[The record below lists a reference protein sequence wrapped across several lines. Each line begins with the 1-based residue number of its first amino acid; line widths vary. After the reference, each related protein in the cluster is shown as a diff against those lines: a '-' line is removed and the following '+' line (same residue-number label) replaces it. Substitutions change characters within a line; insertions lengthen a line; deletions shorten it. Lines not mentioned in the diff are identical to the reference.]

1 MAKDSL
7 IPAEELADLPE
18 KDFPSSEPKK
28 IDDSH
33 ISDIPNEE
41 EEEDD
46 EQDPPE
52 KPEKEPKE
60 EARIPQ
66 RRFDRVYAE
75 KETLKREKAEADQRI
90 DRLADMLQQQ
100 LTASQQKE
108 IARTTPDKWKK
119 ILGED
124 NPLTDQFYALLDEEM
139 TAREQKAAERALQQW
154 EEKQQNETT
163 QVAER
168 VNELTDVHE
177 SFADDIGLDTSTEQG
192 DAEMAKIL
200 AIQDEL
206 TPTGT
211 DGKYSQPLIP
221 IEVAYE
227 VYKARNAS
235 TVNPQKQ
242 RKAQVSQIVASGR
255 GDVNSPRT
263 PSKGRPDPGGW
274 RKFFN

>member
-1 MAKDSL
+1 MAKESL

-18 KDFPSSEPKK
+18 QDFPKNVPQK

-33 ISDIPNEE
+33 ISESINEE
-41 EEEDD
+41 QEEDD
-46 EQDPPE
+46 EQEIPE
-52 KPEKEPKE
+52 KSEKEPKD

-90 DRLADMLQQQ
+90 DRLAGMLEQQ

-108 IARTTPDKWKK
+108 VARTTPDKWKK

-139 TAREQKAAERALQQW
+139 TAREQKAAERALHQW
-154 EEKQQNETT
+154 EEKQTNEST
-163 QVAER
+163 QIAER
-168 VNELTDVHE
+168 VNDLTDAHE
-177 SFADDIGLDTSTEQG
+177 SFADTIGLDTSTEQG
-192 DAEMAKIL
+192 DDQMAKIL

-206 TPTGT
+206 TPTGK

-221 IEVAYE
+221 IQVAYE
-227 VYKARNAS
+227 VYKARSAS
-235 TVNPQKQ
+235 VVNPQKQ
-242 RKAQVSQIVASGR
+242 RKAQISQIVSSGR
-255 GDVNSPRT
+255 GDVNSSRT
-263 PSKGRPDPGGW
+263 PNRGRPDPGGW